1 MAIATLHEQRV
12 TDQDMNNALRGAFL
26 EGFKEGVSVSQRS
39 LFANTFL
46 DALLAKTPNPEE
58 SELRACWYNAD
69 QFLMLGRPK
78 KETNEQIQT
87 TQ

>member
-1 MAIATLHEQRV
+1 
-12 TDQDMNNALRGAFL
+12 
-26 EGFKEGVSVSQRS
+26 
-39 LFANTFL
+39 
-46 DALLAKTPNPEE
+46 LLAKTPNPEE